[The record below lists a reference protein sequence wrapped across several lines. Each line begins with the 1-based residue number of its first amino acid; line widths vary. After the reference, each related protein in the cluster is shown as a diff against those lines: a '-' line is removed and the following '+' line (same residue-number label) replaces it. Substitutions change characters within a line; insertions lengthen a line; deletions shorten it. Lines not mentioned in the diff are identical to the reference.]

1 MRIKHR
7 IKNSQLRHLVKGIF
21 WFSAGAFLGLFL
33 FTSFIFIIFQRM
45 YANVVYPGVMIDQI
59 DFGNKTQEQVKDH
72 FEAKNKII
80 EGTQF
85 VFRHDEAIA
94 TISAKELDYG
104 YNSDLMSIQAFSV
117 GRSESI
123 VSNVYV
129 MLQAYLD
136 GIFLKPSY
144 HFSEDKLN
152 TVLVPISKQ
161 LYKKPVD
168 ALFSFENGRVNTF
181 QPSVEGQQA
190 DTMYAKQSLYKYLPQ
205 IISSGSPQIISI
217 NIPITI
223 LKPKTSTDQAND
235 LGIKELL
242 ASGTSVFA
250 GSIPSRI
257 YNVTLAAS
265 RVNGVLIAPNET
277 FSFNKA
283 LGDVSA
289 FTGYK
294 QAYVIQ
300 NGRTVLGDGGGVCQV
315 STTFFRAVLN
325 AGLPIVERHPHAY
338 RVGYYEQDAP
348 PGLDA
353 TIYVPTVDLKFKNDT
368 KHHILVQTEM
378 DPDNARLTFFLYG
391 TKDGR
396 TISLSKPVIT
406 SQSKPAEPAYQDD
419 PSLPKGE
426 TKQVEHEAYGAN
438 VYFTR
443 EVKQNGKVI
452 ISDKFTSYYRPWQ
465 AVFLRGT
472 KEG

>member
-1 MRIKHR
+1 
-7 IKNSQLRHLVKGIF
+7 
-21 WFSAGAFLGLFL
+21 
-33 FTSFIFIIFQRM
+33 M

-59 DFGNKTQEQVKDH
+59 DFGNRTQQQVKDH
-72 FEAKNKII
+72 FESKNKTI
-80 EGTQF
+80 ENTKF
-85 VFRHDEAIA
+85 VFRNSDTVA
-94 TISAKELDYG
+94 TISAKELGYG
-104 YNSDLMSIQAFSV
+104 YNSELMSIQAYSI
-117 GRSESI
+117 GRSDSL

-129 MLQAYLD
+129 TLQAYLN

-144 HFSEDKLN
+144 HFSEDKLDKE
-152 TVLVPISKQ
+152 LEPISKR
-161 LYKKPVD
+161 LYKEPVD

-181 QPSVEGQQA
+181 QPSIDGQQA
-190 DTMYAKQSLYKYLPQ
+190 DTIYVKQTLYKYLTQ
-205 IISSGSPQIISI
+205 IKSFDSSQVISI
-217 NIPITI
+217 NIPIKI

-242 ASGTSVFA
+242 ASGTSVFV

-265 RVNGVLIAPNET
+265 RINGVLIPPNET

-315 STTFFRAVLN
+315 STTFFRALLN

-378 DPDNARLTFFLYG
+378 DPDNARLTFYLYG
-391 TKDGR
+391 TKDDR
-396 TISLSKPVIT
+396 TITLSKPVIT

-419 PSLPKGE
+419 PNLPKGE
-426 TKQVEHEAYGAN
+426 TKQVEHEAYGAS

-452 ISDKFTSYYRPWQ
+452 ISDKFTSYYRAWQ